1 MIIWTYKIKTNNG
14 TILTQNSDFAE
25 KRSKLGNIVF
35 CKRESNK
42 YRFKQNQ

>member
-1 MIIWTYKIKTNNG
+1 MNVWTYKIKSNSG
-14 TILTQNSDFAE
+14 IIITQNSDFAE
-25 KRSKLGNIVF
+25 KKSRLGNIVF